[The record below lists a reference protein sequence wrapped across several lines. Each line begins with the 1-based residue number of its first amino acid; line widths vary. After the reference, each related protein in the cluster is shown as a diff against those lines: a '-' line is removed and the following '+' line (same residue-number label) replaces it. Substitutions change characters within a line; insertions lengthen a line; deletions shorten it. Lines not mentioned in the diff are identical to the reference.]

1 MKTRI
6 TGLFGTPPHPIIQDL
21 MPKLDSALCGLPMAE
36 ATALTGQAPA
46 AAAA

>member
-6 TGLFGTPPHPIIQDL
+6 TGLFGTPHPIIQDL
-21 MPKLDSALCGLPMAE
+21 MPKLDSARCGLPMAE